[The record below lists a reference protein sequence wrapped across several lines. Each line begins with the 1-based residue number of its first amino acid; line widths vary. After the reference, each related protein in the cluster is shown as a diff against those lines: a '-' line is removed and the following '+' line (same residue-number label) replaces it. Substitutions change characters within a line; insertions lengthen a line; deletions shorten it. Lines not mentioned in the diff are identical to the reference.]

1 MSAIVLDRLQ
11 QHIRFE
17 DGPLYCLQ
25 AKDQVPGTENTAVSF
40 IVADSAVLKKYSKI
54 DTEEVQRAFIVCNLI
69 SSASCS
75 YD

>member
-25 AKDQVPGTENTAVSF
+25 AKDQVPGTENTAMSF
-40 IVADSAVLKKYSKI
+40 IAANSAVLKKYDDI
-54 DTEEVQRAFIVCNLI
+54 DTEGVQCTFIVCDLI
-69 SSASCS
+69 GLTSCS
-75 YD
+75 